1 MLRVRPIIVT
11 SNFNQTVAQLRDLG
25 LSCLKNDGGWA
36 EFDSGNGKVA
46 VSNKA
51 PGGEVLKL
59 AFEVR
64 DPAIFVRRTLED
76 GTHAE
81 EADTSTGPGARVR
94 APDGFSFE
102 LAASEDLRLPE
113 PDAEPSTP
121 SAVTAIWR
129 TPDLAAA
136 NKVLADIGAK
146 FVQDNADGG
155 ALFRAKNGGFV
166 ATAKGAVTGVELEIK
181 HHGERLSFGAES
193 ES

>member
-1 MLRVRPIIVT
+1 MLRVRPIILT
-11 SNFNQTVAQLRDLG
+11 AHFDTTAAQLLALG
-25 LSCLKNDGGWA
+25 LRCLQNDGAMA
-36 EFDSGNGKVA
+36 EFDAGSGKV
-46 VSNKA
+46 V
-51 PGGEVLKL
+51 VLRSSLAEHGTLL

-64 DPAIFVRRTLED
+64 DAAIFVRRTLED

-81 EADTSTGPGARVR
+81 GSETSLGPGARVS

-113 PDAEPSTP
+113 PDADPSSL

-129 TPDLAAA
+129 TPDPAAA

-146 FVQDNADGG
+146 FMHNSQDGG
-155 ALFRAKNGGFV
+155 AVFRAKNGGFV
-166 ATAKGAVTGVELEIK
+166 ATAKGPMTGVELEIK
-181 HHGERLSFGAES
+181 HDGGTLTFGAES